1 MSHMMM
7 SMPST
12 LYIVA
17 TPIGNLEDITLRALR
32 ILREVDV
39 VLAEDTR
46 VTRKLFARYEIM
58 KPLVPF
64 FQHSKRPA
72 IERILGLFEE
82 GKTVALVTCAGT
94 PGISDPGSNLIR
106 AILERF
112 GDVVRIIPVPGP
124 SAVAAIA
131 SISAV
136 SMDEFHFFGYPPAKK
151 GRQSYFRDV
160 AQNLFPGILY
170 ESPHRILRTLRDLE
184 GAVGSERK
192 VVIGRELTKVF
203 ETVYRGS
210 LREVGEKLEKG
221 KPRGEFVVLL
231 EPSKKEKGSGK
242 GA

>member
-1 MSHMMM
+1 MA
-7 SMPST
+7 T

-17 TPIGNLEDITLRALR
+17 TPIGNLEDVTLRALR
-32 ILREVDV
+32 VLREVDV

-46 VTRKLFARYEIM
+46 ITRKLFTRHEIV

-82 GKTVALVTCAGT
+82 GKSAALVTCAGT

-112 GDVVRIIPVPGP
+112 GNAVRVVPVPGP

-151 GRQSYFRDV
+151 GRRAYFRDV
-160 AQNLFPGILY
+160 AESLYPGILY

-184 GAVGSERK
+184 TAVGEDRRT
-192 VVIGRELTKVF
+192 VIGRELTKVF
-203 ETVYRGS
+203 ETVYRGT
-210 LREVGEKLEKG
+210 LEDVRTRIEKE
-221 KPRGEFVVLL
+221 KPRGEFVILV
-231 EPSKKEKGSGK
+231 EPRGKEKSSGE